1 MKRWSIAVAA
11 TSAAVALSVGS
22 SGTAW
27 ANDPAT
33 RAEAAE
39 SAADDTG
46 RNVRDRAGD
55 TLTPTDQSSRESDV
69 ELTRKIREGVVS
81 DDSLSLMAHNVKIIS
96 VDGVVTLRGPVENE
110 AERERIASLAE
121 KSAGSGKVR
130 NHLEVAR

>member
-55 TLTPTDQSSRESDV
+55 TLTPTDQSNRESDV